1 MRYRFAEF
9 DPLIYPRKIWVAI
22 NVPTERLNK
31 TLDGIE
37 DMDKCSDATTITTG
51 RTIPDKKGGI
61 LIRFNR
67 MEDVTASTVTHESI
81 HAALFVF
88 EYIDAVVNAEN
99 QEPFAYLAG
108 WIADCIWQVKTGQ
121 VEDWL

>member
-1 MRYRFAEF
+1 M
-9 DPLIYPRKIWVAI
+9 IYPRKIWVAI

-108 WIADCIWQVKTGQ
+108 WIADCIWQVKTGK

>member
-1 MRYRFAEF
+1 MRYKFAEF

-22 NVPTERLNK
+22 NVPTEHLNK

-61 LIRFNR
+61 LIRFNK

-99 QEPFAYLAG
+99 QEPFAYLSG
-108 WIADCIWQVKTGQ
+108 WIADCIWRVKTGK
-121 VEDWL
+121 VKDWL

>member
-1 MRYRFAEF
+1 MRYKVAEF

-22 NVPTERLNK
+22 NVPTEHLNK
-31 TLDGIE
+31 TLYDIK
-37 DMDKCSDATTITTG
+37 DMDESINATAITTG

-61 LIRFNR
+61 LIRFNK
-67 MEDVTASTVTHESI
+67 MEDVTASNVTHESI

-88 EYIDAVVNAEN
+88 EYIDAVVNPEN
-99 QEPFAYLAG
+99 QEPFAYRGG
-108 WIADCIWQVKTGQ
+108 WIADCIWRVKTGK

>member
-1 MRYRFAEF
+1 MGYRFAEF

-22 NVPTERLNK
+22 NVPTEHLNK
-31 TLDGIE
+31 TLDGIK
-37 DMDKCSDATTITTG
+37 DMDESINATAITTG

-61 LIRFNR
+61 LIRFNK

-108 WIADCIWQVKTGQ
+108 WIADCIWRVKTGK